1 MHHRAWNHEKIRIAC
16 KLYKLYNTNYL
27 CSNPVK
33 HSNKTES
40 PAEKKTFLVNEIVY
54 FRDFD
59 ISVKCENYCTQLFLE
74 CLSGCD
80 DDNCYGECHRND
92 YICVNS
98 EII

>member
-1 MHHRAWNHEKIRIAC
+1 MSSIFEPYVINNDLIEMIC
-16 KLYKLYNTNYL
+16 LN
-27 CSNPVK
+27 
-33 HSNKTES
+33 
-40 PAEKKTFLVNEIVY
+40 

-92 YICVNS
+92 NVCVDSKNS
-98 EII
+98 FIYLKMSRIHLIFYLF

>member
-1 MHHRAWNHEKIRIAC
+1 MLNLDIHLISMNEK
-16 KLYKLYNTNYL
+16 
-27 CSNPVK
+27 
-33 HSNKTES
+33 
-40 PAEKKTFLVNEIVY
+40 VY

-92 YICVNS
+92 YICVDS
-98 EII
+98 KKFFIYRKISRIYQVLYLF

>member
-1 MHHRAWNHEKIRIAC
+1 MSNLDIHLIAM
-16 KLYKLYNTNYL
+16 NDNY
-27 CSNPVK
+27 
-33 HSNKTES
+33 
-40 PAEKKTFLVNEIVY
+40 Y

-92 YICVNS
+92 YICVDSKKILIEKLS
-98 EII
+98 E

>member
-1 MHHRAWNHEKIRIAC
+1 M
-16 KLYKLYNTNYL
+16 
-27 CSNPVK
+27 
-33 HSNKTES
+33 KTEIRHIILRRKVLWS
-40 PAEKKTFLVNEIVY
+40 LVDNYVLNQKVG

-92 YICVNS
+92 YVCVDSKKNFNR
-98 EII
+98 IITRL